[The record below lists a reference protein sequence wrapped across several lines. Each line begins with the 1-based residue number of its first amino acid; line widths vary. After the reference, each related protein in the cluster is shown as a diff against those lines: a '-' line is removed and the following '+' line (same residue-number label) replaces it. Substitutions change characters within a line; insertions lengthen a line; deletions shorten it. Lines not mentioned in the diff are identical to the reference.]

1 MKSLNNLRK
10 NLKNKLSKL
19 IYSKN
24 IFLICGLGN
33 PGKGYT
39 NTRHNIG
46 FNLIDKL
53 SNFYN
58 FLPFKKDTK
67 KEVLKGD
74 INHQS
79 CLLMKPLNFMN
90 LSGQPIQEIVNF
102 YKIDK
107 KKIYIIHDDLD
118 LELGKVKLKF
128 GGGNGGHNGL
138 SNIDEMMGKDYNRIR
153 IGINHPGSKDLV
165 SNYVLNKFT
174 NDEMSL
180 IETKL
185 DKVTENFNTLLDDQ
199 VLFLTKLAEDN

>member
-1 MKSLNNLRK
+1 M
-10 NLKNKLSKL
+10 
-19 IYSKN
+19 
-24 IFLICGLGN
+24 FLICGLGN
-33 PGKGYT
+33 PGKEFS
-39 NTRHNIG
+39 NTRHNVG

-58 FLPFKKDTK
+58 FLPFKKDNK
-67 KEVLKGD
+67 KEVLKGK

-79 CLLMKPLNFMN
+79 CLFMKPLNFMN

-102 YKIDK
+102 YKSDK

-138 SNIDEMMGKDYNRIR
+138 SNIDEMISNNYNRIR
-153 IGINHPGSKDLV
+153 IGISHPGAKNLV
-165 SNYVLNKFT
+165 SGYVLNRFT
-174 NDEMSL
+174 NNEMSL

-185 DKVTENFNTLLDDQ
+185 DKVTKNFNTLLDDQ
-199 VLFLTKLAEDN
+199 VLFLTKLAKDN

>member
-1 MKSLNNLRK
+1 
-10 NLKNKLSKL
+10 
-19 IYSKN
+19 
-24 IFLICGLGN
+24 
-33 PGKGYT
+33 
-39 NTRHNIG
+39 
-46 FNLIDKL
+46 
-53 SNFYN
+53 
-58 FLPFKKDTK
+58 
-67 KEVLKGD
+67 
-74 INHQS
+74 
-79 CLLMKPLNFMN
+79 MKPLNFMN

-118 LELGKVKLKF
+118 LELGKIKLKL

-138 SNIDEMMGKDYNRIR
+138 SNIDEMISNNYNRIR
-153 IGINHPGSKDLV
+153 IGISHPGAKNLV

>member
-1 MKSLNNLRK
+1 M
-10 NLKNKLSKL
+10 
-19 IYSKN
+19 
-24 IFLICGLGN
+24 FLICGLGN
-33 PGKGYT
+33 PGKEYT
-39 NTRHNIG
+39 NTRHNVG

-53 SNFYN
+53 SSFYN
-58 FLPFKKDTK
+58 FLSFKKDNK
-67 KEVLKGD
+67 KEVLKGK

-107 KKIYIIHDDLD
+107 KKIYMIHDDLD

-138 SNIDEMMGKDYNRIR
+138 SNIDEMIGNNYNRIR

-174 NDEMSL
+174 TDEMNV
-180 IETKL
+180 IDKKL
-185 DKVTENFNTLLDDQ
+185 DRVTKNFNILLDDP
-199 VLFLTKLAEDN
+199 VLFLTKLVEDN

>member
-1 MKSLNNLRK
+1 M
-10 NLKNKLSKL
+10 
-19 IYSKN
+19 
-24 IFLICGLGN
+24 FLICGLGN
-33 PGKGYT
+33 PGKDYI

-46 FNLIDKL
+46 FNLINKL
-53 SNFYN
+53 SSFFN
-58 FLPFKKDTK
+58 FLPFKKDNK
-67 KEVLKGD
+67 KEILKGE
-74 INHQS
+74 INQQT

-138 SNIDEMMGKDYNRIR
+138 SNIDEMIGNYYNRIR

-174 NDEMSL
+174 NDEMNT
-180 IETKL
+180 IEKKL
-185 DKVTENFNTLLDDQ
+185 DKVTDNFNILLDDQ

>member
-1 MKSLNNLRK
+1 M
-10 NLKNKLSKL
+10 
-19 IYSKN
+19 
-24 IFLICGLGN
+24 FLICGLGN
-33 PGKGYT
+33 PGKDYI
-39 NTRHNIG
+39 NSRHNIG

-53 SNFYN
+53 SSFYS
-58 FLPFKKDTK
+58 FLPFKKDNKT
-67 KEVLKGD
+67 EVLKGE

-138 SNIDEMMGKDYNRIR
+138 SNIDEMIGNNYNRIR

-180 IETKL
+180 IEKKL
-185 DKVTENFNTLLDDQ
+185 DKVTDNFNILLDDQ

>member
-1 MKSLNNLRK
+1 
-10 NLKNKLSKL
+10 
-19 IYSKN
+19 
-24 IFLICGLGN
+24 
-33 PGKGYT
+33 
-39 NTRHNIG
+39 
-46 FNLIDKL
+46 
-53 SNFYN
+53 
-58 FLPFKKDTK
+58 
-67 KEVLKGD
+67 
-74 INHQS
+74 
-79 CLLMKPLNFMN
+79 MKPLNFMN

-174 NDEMSL
+174 NDEMS
-180 IETKL
+180 IVEKKIN
-185 DKVTENFNTLLDDQ
+185 KVIDNFNTLLDDQ
-199 VLFLTKLAEDN
+199 VLFLTRLAEDN

>member
-1 MKSLNNLRK
+1 M
-10 NLKNKLSKL
+10 
-19 IYSKN
+19 
-24 IFLICGLGN
+24 FLICGLGN
-33 PGKGYT
+33 PGKDYI

-53 SNFYN
+53 SIYYN

-67 KEVLKGD
+67 REVLKGN

-90 LSGQPIQEIVNF
+90 LSGQPIKEIVNF

-138 SNIDEMMGKDYNRIR
+138 SNIDEMIGKDYNRIR
-153 IGINHPGSKDLV
+153 IGISHPGYKDLV

-174 NDEMSL
+174 NDEMNL
-180 IETKL
+180 IESKL

>member
-1 MKSLNNLRK
+1 M
-10 NLKNKLSKL
+10 
-19 IYSKN
+19 
-24 IFLICGLGN
+24 FLICGLGN
-33 PGKGYT
+33 PGKEYT

-58 FLPFKKDTK
+58 FSSFKKDSK
-67 KEVLKGD
+67 KEMLKGE
-74 INHQS
+74 INNQQ

-90 LSGQPIQEIVNF
+90 LSGQPIQEMVNF

-174 NDEMSL
+174 NDELSL
-180 IETKL
+180 IEKKL
-185 DKVTENFNTLLDDQ
+185 DKVTNNFYTLLDDQ

>member
-1 MKSLNNLRK
+1 M
-10 NLKNKLSKL
+10 
-19 IYSKN
+19 
-24 IFLICGLGN
+24 FLISGLGN
-33 PGKGYT
+33 PGKEYT

-67 KEVLKGD
+67 KEVLKGY

-90 LSGQPIQEIVNF
+90 LSGKPIKEIVNF

-174 NDEMSL
+174 SDEMSL